1 MLRTVCV
8 GVAVLALAPA
18 ARAQGDAQKDT
29 DELRARLR
37 VLENELKLTQAQAQD
52 LAAAERRA
60 RQEAEAARQEALA
73 QRERAEAARAQAEAS
88 FARAREEA
96 QLLARRS
103 KQLEE
108 RVAELERQAE
118 KGRGDEAAQVKYM
131 RAVAETFLE
140 GVISRRS
147 GGLSA
152 ALTKEMRQAISPKE
166 GTPEFTAAFEAWV
179 RGLSHED
186 TPYKE
191 VRLDSEAVA
200 PGGDEATFR
209 GLLLVNKDYTAA
221 VSVRVVKDR
230 ETGRYL
236 IAFLSVRR

>member
-8 GVAVLALAPA
+8 GVAVLALAPS
-18 ARAQGDAQKDT
+18 ARAQGDAQKDNE
-29 DELRARLR
+29 ELRARLR
-37 VLENELKLTQAQAQD
+37 VLENELKLTQAQAQE

-73 QRERAEAARAQAEAS
+73 QRERAEAA

-108 RVAELERQAE
+108 RVAELERQAD

-140 GVISRRS
+140 GVISRRP

-186 TPYKE
+186 TPYRE
-191 VRLDSEAVA
+191 VKLDSEAVA

-209 GLLLVNKDYTAA
+209 GLLIVNRDYTAA